1 MKHGQLNQQS
11 GNKTSP
17 SSSAMKQCK
26 NLLTTQP
33 RTSTSSAMSATTT
46 TREMM
51 KIGGSF
57 DTYQYNRFW
66 TTFNHDL
73 YNRICEIKMQ
83 EI

>member
-11 GNKTSP
+11 GTKTSP
-17 SSSAMKQCK
+17 LSSAMKQCK

-33 RTSTSSAMSATTT
+33 RTFTSSAMSATTM

-57 DTYQYNRFW
+57 NTYQFNRFW